1 MMKVQ
6 SPRDLHLLLRFL
18 KFSWI
23 IMSAAG
29 NVKPQGKYYQN
40 RIDRIG
46 FKYCSLWGRP
56 WHLLPSP
63 DCLVHPDGGGHLA
76 LLPLLCCEGCAGTW
90 VSQQGRNI
98 RSDLSRSMREQL
110 YSALAC
116 SSQEVLVAQ
125 ESSLSFLV
133 WMSLRRLIWGL
144 RLLMFLLKRYWVSIV
159 SYL

>member
-6 SPRDLHLLLRFL
+6 SARNIHLLLRFL
-18 KFSWI
+18 NFSCI
-23 IMSAAG
+23 IMKAAG
-29 NVKPQGKYYQN
+29 NVKPQGNYKHKWYKALVWKY
-40 RIDRIG
+40 
-46 FKYCSLWGRP
+46 FSLWGRP
-56 WHLLPSP
+56 WHLLPPP
-63 DCLVHPDGGGHLA
+63 DCLLHPDGGGHLA